1 MSLRDYLP
9 IKRRAP
15 SSDEKATKK
24 TRLDSDVT
32 PVQSA
37 PKTTSTT
44 LRGGARQTSVEKPGV
59 QPPAVPPAVPPSPR
73 PTLAEPDAA
82 PQLLLGFK
90 ASVAESPKK
99 RR

>member
-15 SSDEKATKK
+15 SSEEKATKK

-37 PKTTSTT
+37 LKTTSTT
-44 LRGGARQTSVEKPGV
+44 LRGGARQTSVEKPDV

-90 ASVAESPKK
+90 ASVVESPKK